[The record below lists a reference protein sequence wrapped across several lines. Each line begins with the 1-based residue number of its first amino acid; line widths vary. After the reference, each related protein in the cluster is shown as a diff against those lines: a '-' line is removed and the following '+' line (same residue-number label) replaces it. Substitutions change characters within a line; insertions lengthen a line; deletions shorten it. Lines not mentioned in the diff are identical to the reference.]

1 MAGVQTTH
9 GEIEIMYL
17 TRRQRQMLDCIKE
30 FIDENRYSPTLEEI
44 GGMMGLSSPATVH
57 KHLQNLEAKG
67 LIKRNWNH
75 SRSVE
80 IVEDRRSRSASAKSL
95 NLLGYVAAGAPIE
108 AIENP
113 ETIDVPKEFV
123 GSKESFV
130 LRVKG
135 DSMIEDGIH
144 DGDLIIVERR
154 ERAEPGQTV
163 VALVEDQD
171 ATVKRFYPEGK
182 KKIRLEPANS
192 SMQPMKYPA
201 ESVKIQGVVIGL
213 LRKYAR

>member
-1 MAGVQTTH
+1 
-9 GEIEIMYL
+9 MYL

-30 FIDENRYSPTLEEI
+30 FIEENRYSPTLEEI

-67 LIKRNWNH
+67 KIRRNWNH

-80 IVEDRRSRSASAKSL
+80 LIEEKRTKPARTLD
-95 NLLGYVAAGAPIE
+95 LLGYVAAGTPIE
-108 AIENP
+108 AMENP
-113 ETIDVPKEFV
+113 ESIDVPREFV

-144 DGDLIIVERR
+144 DGDMIIVEKRAT
-154 ERAEPGQTV
+154 AEPGQTV
-163 VALVEDQD
+163 VALIDDQD

-192 SMQPMKYPA
+192 TMKPMRFPE

-213 LRKYAR
+213 LRKYAS

>member
-1 MAGVQTTH
+1 
-9 GEIEIMYL
+9 MYL
-17 TRRQRQMLDCIKE
+17 TRRQRQMLDCIKQ
-30 FIDENRYSPTLEEI
+30 FIEENRYSPTLEEI
-44 GGMMGLSSPATVH
+44 GEMMGLSSPATVH

-80 IVEDRRSRSASAKSL
+80 IVEERRSRAAAKSL

-108 AIENP
+108 AMENP
-113 ETIDVPKEFV
+113 ETIDVPREFV
-123 GSKESFV
+123 GSKDAFV

-144 DGDLIIVERR
+144 DGDLIIVEKR
-154 ERAEPGQTV
+154 EHAEPGQTV

-171 ATVKRFYPEGK
+171 ATVKKFYPEGK
-182 KKIRLEPANS
+182 KRIRLEPANS
-192 SMQPMKYPA
+192 SMEPMRYPA
-201 ESVKIQGVVIGL
+201 DSVKIQGIVIGL
-213 LRKYAR
+213 LRKYGR